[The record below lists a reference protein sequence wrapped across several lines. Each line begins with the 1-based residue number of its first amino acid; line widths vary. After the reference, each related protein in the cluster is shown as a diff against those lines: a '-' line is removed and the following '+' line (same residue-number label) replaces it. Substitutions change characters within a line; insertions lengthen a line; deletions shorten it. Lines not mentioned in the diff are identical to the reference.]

1 MVRNIDLPEA
11 LIVYGRQVLSAD
23 TNGLSALIQEC
34 HDIGTVVILLLEK
47 PNYKDDPLSDDDED
61 DGQALLATLR
71 SPTASTRRS
80 CRVHWQTRPAPNPAD
95 LLHILE
101 TVSVQP
107 RPFGGSAG
115 FGSKAADPERL
126 LSAQYSVVLTST
138 LDETRAA
145 RAVGMRV
152 VALQNNHDDDDDLA
166 DAVVEA
172 IEFGVDDIATPGS
185 YWLNPPHARDD
196 GGNRVDPYQ
205 LLDLDSEDANSNQ
218 IGLEQRAVVE
228 TTLDSPDLDDDD
240 IQAILAD
247 LAPLPR

>member
-1 MVRNIDLPEA
+1 MERNMVRNIDLPEA
-11 LIVYGRQVLSAD
+11 LIVYGRKVLLANKD
-23 TNGLSALIQEC
+23 GLSALIQEC
-34 HDIGTVVILLLEK
+34 HDIRTVVILLLEK
-47 PNYKDDPLSDDDED
+47 TENDDDPLSDDDDD
-61 DGQALLATLR
+61 DGQAFLASLLP
-71 SPTASTRRS
+71 PTVSTRS

-152 VALQNNHDDDDDLA
+152 VALQNDQDDLA
-166 DAVVEA
+166 DAVVEE
-172 IEFGVDDIATPGS
+172 IDFGVDDIATPGS
-185 YWLNPPHARDD
+185 YWLNPPHPRDD
-196 GGNRVDPYQ
+196 EGNRVDPYQ
-205 LLDLDSEDANSNQ
+205 LLDLDYASANR
-218 IGLEQRAVVE
+218 IGVE
-228 TTLDSPDLDDDD
+228 PKTIVNNALDSPELDDDD

>member
-11 LIVYGRQVLSAD
+11 LIIYGRQVLCAD

-34 HDIGTVVILLLEK
+34 HDIRTAVIVLLEK
-47 PNYKDDPLSDDDED
+47 PFNDDDNQLSND
-61 DGQALLATLR
+61 DGQALLATLLP
-71 SPTASTRRS
+71 PTVSTGS

-101 TVSVQP
+101 TTLVQP

-115 FGSKAADPERL
+115 FGSKMADPERL

-152 VALQNNHDDDDDLA
+152 VALLNNKEDDDDLA
-166 DAVVEA
+166 DAVVPA
-172 IEFGVDDIATPGS
+172 IDFGVDDIATPGS
-185 YWLNPPHARDD
+185 YWLNPPHPRDD
-196 GGNRVDPYQ
+196 EGNRVDPYQ
-205 LLDLDSEDANSNQ
+205 VRDLDSANANR
-218 IGLEQRAVVE
+218 IVVKPQAMVE
-228 TTLDSPDLDDDD
+228 NDLASPELDDDD

-247 LAPLPR
+247 LAPLPK